1 MRPVRPIVITTVL
14 TLLVNLVLAASAG
27 AQQPQRFLR
36 PPPPAG
42 LAVIPFM
49 EGWYGNEDGS
59 VTVSFGY
66 HNRNEKYVTVEM
78 GESNRIEPAQLD
90 GMQPEIYFPGRHTG
104 VFAVTIPASLNGE
117 TIWWHIKTGNS
128 EEFKVPGERGST
140 AYELDRNPRPQGSV
154 QPVIWFEEGNRGS
167 GPEGVLSTNTKTV
180 AVGSELIMEVGSE
193 DSSVRDPSNPLF
205 AKPLDT
211 RVMWYKHQGPG
222 EVKFTEHASAPFMT
236 TEDVSFQGE
245 ASLRLMPPAPARMA
259 IPTGNGSVKVI
270 ATFSEPGEY
279 LIRARVDNW
288 AASDSDGLDQCC
300 WSNAYQRVHVT
311 Q

>member
-1 MRPVRPIVITTVL
+1 MRSVRPIVITAVL

-27 AQQPQRFLR
+27 AQQPQIFLR
-36 PPPPAG
+36 PPPPEG

-66 HNRNEKYVTVEM
+66 HNRNENCVTVEM
-78 GESNRIEPAQLD
+78 SESNRIEPAQFD

-104 VFAVTIPASLNGE
+104 VFAVTIPASMDGE

-128 EEFKVPGERGST
+128 AELKVPGDRGST

-154 QPVIWFEEGNRGS
+154 QPVIWFEEGNRGT
-167 GPEGVLSTNTKTV
+167 GPEGVLSTNTRTV
-180 AVGSELIMEVGSE
+180 AVGSELTMEIGTE

-222 EVKFTEHASAPFMT
+222 EVNFTEHASAPFMT
-236 TEDVSFQGE
+236 TEDVSFQRE
-245 ASLRLMPPAPARMA
+245 ASARLMPTSPARIA
-259 IPTGNGSVKVI
+259 IPAGIGSAKVI

-288 AASDSDGLDQCC
+288 VASDSDGLDQCC